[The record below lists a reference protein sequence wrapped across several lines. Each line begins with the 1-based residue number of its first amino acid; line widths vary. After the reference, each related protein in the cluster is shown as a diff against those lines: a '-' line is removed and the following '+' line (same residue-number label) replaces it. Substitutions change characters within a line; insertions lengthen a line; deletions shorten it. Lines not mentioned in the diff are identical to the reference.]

1 MNKLKVGQILYLIE
15 KSNQVLPKYSEP
27 KPVTI
32 SKVTKKY
39 FYLEG
44 IEHKYLRFSIETL
57 SSDDYHQCHLAYAQ
71 AERENQR
78 MAYYYEI
85 RAHFLGAKCNFTL
98 EQLRNIK
105 TIIGL

>member
-1 MNKLKVGQILYLIE
+1 MSKLKVGQKLYLIE
-15 KSNQVLPKYSEP
+15 KSNEVMAKYSKP

-32 SKVTKKY
+32 SKVTAKY
-39 FYLEG
+39 FYLDG
-44 IEHKYLRFSIETL
+44 IEYKHLRFSIETL

-85 RAHFLGAKCNFTL
+85 RAYFLGSKCNFTL

-105 TIIGL
+105 TIMGL